1 MPSSPSRLFAEISTA
16 RPPAPGG
23 VTMGRAVVLGGSM
36 AGLLA
41 ARVLSDHAEEV
52 VIVERDGPGADG
64 LPRAGVPQGTQVH
77 ALLGAGALQL
87 ERWFPGFVDEA
98 VRGGAVTPP
107 RDGSRE
113 WFYTDGRRRVTAPVE
128 QDWPVLVSTRPYL
141 EELVRRRTLEVG
153 NIRQVS
159 GRAEGVLFEGERVSG
174 VRYLPEGREEAEDE
188 ITVEAD
194 LVVDAM
200 GRSSRL
206 GDWLREA
213 GWQRP
218 PMRRMPIKLTYAT
231 AMFKHDQDITEA
243 WNAVSVAAADPASGS
258 PARIGGFILVEGGR
272 WMMLVAGY
280 GDDRPSRD
288 TEDYLRR
295 CREDFPEVF
304 GDIADRAEMLTE
316 VVTYHQA
323 DSRRRDFHLLRC
335 FPAGLVAAGDAVAS
349 FNPVYGQGMT
359 SATLHASCLSS
370 WLRAEGTSIGDPAR
384 SYFDL
389 VRVVVDAA
397 WQISTFADLDLP
409 HVDGPYPRGYRLTK
423 WFAGVLFE
431 LALTDRAIARRFA
444 RITAML
450 AHPNAVAR
458 PGILLRALWLHA
470 VHRILRRRPV
480 SASGPGPT
488 GPGPAAPEPV
498 SAA

>member
-16 RPPAPGG
+16 LPPTGGG

-36 AGLLA
+36 AGLMA
-41 ARVLSDHAEEV
+41 ARVLSEHAEEV
-52 VIVERDGPGADG
+52 VLIERDGSTADG
-64 LPRAGVPQGTQVH
+64 GEPDAPRAGVPQGAQVH

-87 ERWFPGFVDEA
+87 ERWFPGFVAEA
-98 VRGGAVTPP
+98 VAGGAVTPP
-107 RDGSRE
+107 PDGSRE
-113 WFYTDGRRRVTAPVE
+113 WFFTDGRRRVTAPVA
-128 QDWPVLVSTRPYL
+128 QDWPVLVSTRPFL
-141 EELVRRRTLEVG
+141 EALVRRRTLAADNV
-153 NIRQVS
+153 RLVA
-159 GRAEGVLFEGERVSG
+159 GRADGITFEGERVSG
-174 VRYLPEGREEAEDE
+174 VRYLPQGRDGAEDE

-206 GDWLREA
+206 GDWLRDG

-218 PMRRMPIKLTYAT
+218 PVRRMPIRLTYAT
-231 AMFKHDQDITEA
+231 ALFKHDPAVTEA
-243 WNAVSVAAADPASGS
+243 WNAVSVDSADPAAGR
-258 PARIGGFILVEGGR
+258 PARIGGFILVEGER

-280 GDDRPSRD
+280 GEDRPSRD
-288 TEDYLRR
+288 TDDYLRR
-295 CREDFPEVF
+295 CREDFPKVF
-304 GDIADRAEMLTE
+304 GDIAERAEMISE

-323 DSRRRDFHLLRC
+323 DSRRRDFHALRRL
-335 FPAGLVAAGDAVAS
+335 PAGLVAAGDAVAS

-384 SYFDL
+384 GYFDL

-397 WQISTFADLDLP
+397 WQVSTFADLDLP

-431 LALTDRAIARRFA
+431 LAVTDRVIAARFA

-450 AHPNAVAR
+450 AHPHALAR
-458 PGILLRALWLHA
+458 PGLLLRALWLYA
-470 VHRILRRRPV
+470 VLRRR
-480 SASGPGPT
+480 
-488 GPGPAAPEPV
+488 GPAAD
-498 SAA
+498 